1 MWVLNLL
8 EEVDTAVPNHAA
20 YLYTLLLLFATD
32 VNSENSRTL
41 LARQNIKTS
50 NMV

>member
-8 EEVDTAVPNHAA
+8 EEVDTAIPNHAA
-20 YLYTLLLLFATD
+20 YLYSLLFPFAAD

-41 LARQNIKTS
+41 LARQNIKT
-50 NMV
+50 NITV